1 MPSHSRMGAF
11 DDRPQFSRADAW
23 VCSLRPRWRQP
34 ALAQNRRSRQQPASR
49 QRPEPTRPTSRR
61 RRRRSKA
68 RRMGR
73 SQTRPRSSLPRQS
86 ARSAFRTSRMSVIAL
101 GTRRL
106 DQLNISN
113 FEEYT
118 KQLPSV
124 SYQHAQSGGTVVY
137 MRGVAT
143 GGDGNHSGSLPSV
156 GVYLDEQPVT
166 TIGGALDV
174 HIYDIAR
181 IESLAGPQGTLY
193 GASSEAGTIRII
205 TNKPDLDAIY
215 GRVDG
220 ELNTVDSRR
229 GGRQARRHDQRADR
243 QAHRLPRR
251 RLLPEGRG
259 LHRQCAGIAHLLRR
273 RRSVDSGRRRSTAAS
288 TTASTSTMPH
298 SCGTISTTV
307 TTYGGRAALKI
318 DLDDNWTV
326 TPTIMHQI
334 LQAGRLLRLRSL
346 AR

>member
-1 MPSHSRMGAF
+1 MTDSSI
-11 DDRPQFSRADAW
+11 RAITLGLLATT
-23 VCSLRPRWRQP
+23 
-34 ALAQNRRSRQQPASR
+34 ALASPAFAQTPPPVDATPATETTQSPAPGTNATDVTAPPP
-49 QRPEPTRPTSRR
+49 QVQ
-61 RRRRSKA
+61 KA
-68 RRMGR
+68 QAGQVQD
-73 SQTRPRSSLPRQS
+73 QTEIVITATKREEFLQDVP
-86 ARSAFRTSRMSVIAL
+86 MSVRAL

-124 SYQHAQSGGTVVY
+124 SFNTSQSGGTVVY

-205 TNKPDLDAIY
+205 TNKPDLSGIY
-215 GRVDG
+215 GRIDG
-220 ELNTVDSRR
+220 
-229 GGRQARRHDQRADR
+229 A
-243 QAHRLPRR
+243 
-251 RLLPEGRG
+251 
-259 LHRQCAGIAHLLRR
+259 CYAGHCRPGPSACFGH
-273 RRSVDSGRRRSTAAS
+273 
-288 TTASTSTMPH
+288 
-298 SCGTISTTV
+298 
-307 TTYGGRAALKI
+307 
-318 DLDDNWTV
+318 
-326 TPTIMHQI
+326 
-334 LQAGRLLRLRSL
+334 
-346 AR
+346 

>member
-1 MPSHSRMGAF
+1 MRVRTFHTVAF
-11 DDRPQFSRADAW
+11 ALLTSTALASPAFA
-23 VCSLRPRWRQP
+23 QP
-34 ALAQNRRSRQQPASR
+34 AAPVDATPAT
-49 QRPEPTRPTSRR
+49 PTTQSPAPNTNATDVTSN
-61 RRRRSKA
+61 
-68 RRMGR
+68 
-73 SQTRPRSSLPRQS
+73 PNVQS
-86 ARSAFRTSRMSVIAL
+86 AQEGQVRDPNEIIVTATKREERLQNVPQSVIAL

-124 SYQHAQSGGTVVY
+124 SYNTSQSGGAVIY

-205 TNKPDLDAIY
+205 TNKPDLTSTY

-220 ELNTVDSRR
+220 ELNAVDHGGIGGKLEGMINIPISNNIAFR
-229 GGRQARRHDQRADR
+229 GVAFYHHD
-243 QAHRLPRR
+243 
-251 RLLPEGRG
+251 
-259 LHRQCAGIAHLLRR
+259 AGF
-273 RRSVDSGRRRSTAAS
+273 
-288 TTASTSTMPH
+288 
-298 SCGTISTTV
+298 
-307 TTYGGRAALKI
+307 I
-318 DLDDNWTV
+318 DNV
-326 TPTIMHQI
+326 F
-334 LQAGRLLRLRSL
+334 
-346 AR
+346 